1 MYRGLLKGIFM
12 VLIIAIVVAIGSF
25 LAGMNFGSN
34 IQGQTSPR
42 AVYVTITIPQTII
55 VTQTVA
61 SVQTQ
66 PLPTPPTNIPDKIVI
81 GAALELSG
89 GYAEAARFGF
99 YGLLAAIKWVNEI
112 YGGVKLFGKKI
123 PIEFKYYDSES
134 SKDKAASLA
143 ERLIVLDKVDIL
155 FLPYASPIAAAV
167 VPIGEKY
174 KMIMIGWSTASDAI
188 YEQGFKFPVM
198 VLSKASD
205 YLALVPEMMQ
215 KVDPSARRVAV
226 LYADEEFSKYAGLG
240 AIEKARSLGFN
251 IVYAKSFPAAIS
263 DFTPYIT
270 ELAAAKA
277 DILLVAGHGPHT
289 QLLTKQLADYGV
301 NFKFIAMT
309 VGPCLPTFYQA
320 LGILSEGIACQSQ
333 WEPTVTYSPDMA
345 KQLGIEWF
353 GPTPQEFLRLYREV
367 VKDPNALPSYHAGM
381 AGGAILVTVKAIEL
395 AQSLDPVKIREAFN
409 RLHIMTF
416 FGEFKIDPQSGK
428 QIAHKMV
435 LGQWQN
441 GKFVTIWPPDIAV
454 SKPAYPIPTWD
465 DKRAGKTASPS

>member
-143 ERLIVLDKVDIL
+143 ERLIVLDKVDVL
-155 FLPYASPIAAAV
+155 FLPYASP
-167 VPIGEKY
+167 
-174 KMIMIGWSTASDAI
+174 
-188 YEQGFKFPVM
+188 
-198 VLSKASD
+198 
-205 YLALVPEMMQ
+205 
-215 KVDPSARRVAV
+215 
-226 LYADEEFSKYAGLG
+226 
-240 AIEKARSLGFN
+240 
-251 IVYAKSFPAAIS
+251 
-263 DFTPYIT
+263 
-270 ELAAAKA
+270 
-277 DILLVAGHGPHT
+277 
-289 QLLTKQLADYGV
+289 
-301 NFKFIAMT
+301 
-309 VGPCLPTFYQA
+309 
-320 LGILSEGIACQSQ
+320 
-333 WEPTVTYSPDMA
+333 
-345 KQLGIEWF
+345 
-353 GPTPQEFLRLYREV
+353 
-367 VKDPNALPSYHAGM
+367 
-381 AGGAILVTVKAIEL
+381 
-395 AQSLDPVKIREAFN
+395 
-409 RLHIMTF
+409 
-416 FGEFKIDPQSGK
+416 
-428 QIAHKMV
+428 
-435 LGQWQN
+435 
-441 GKFVTIWPPDIAV
+441 
-454 SKPAYPIPTWD
+454 
-465 DKRAGKTASPS
+465 